1 MKTLIHNKVKD
12 NIPSNSSRNGYGCIE
27 YTEDINQ
34 SGSSKI
40 TFNRGEFDAKRIP
53 FTIRMLS
60 PGQLT
65 ILLLPTLKIKE
76 ITFFVINGPHKLDSE
91 IFYYENNDV
100 NWFHTKAYSEGDE
113 IRILVTWEQYA
124 TNRTFGIANGYEFSR
139 ANIGS
144 CLMCTGKYEVFGN
157 IGSLLFDKY
166 DNRWL
171 ADDYAVVGSATF
183 RQFFMNVDTAM
194 LASSSTIEA
203 KTDVSSGLVSA
214 YNLYLPKLNVSY
226 AYVQLF
232 YENTDLKYGPRKIH
246 VCGNS
251 SYCQELLYKCT
262 HIASDYNV
270 FVTSEIVSGED
281 NNMANMFANIAI
293 ENGTTNKAGTLYYM
307 SRDVYNA
314 YSSGMVN
321 GNGRDGVFSNYVFS
335 PNGNLYR
342 NYSTAGTVI
351 GAPEAMPK
359 YEIIQPIIWVDDVNA
374 VINSKGLSGIS
385 EYIQNIDKD
394 YGGKP
399 YKYVGTIWLDSQ
411 HQSYY
416 LWQYISV
423 FDTSTVS
430 KDPYSIIGVSY
441 IVTSEKDFTG
451 MTLKETGKIM
461 VYPIKFVAST
471 LTKDKGKLY
480 DLDYLDYNDT
490 DTIDLSKFTIIKQS
504 ASIPDADAGVPIMS
518 VDNCYNKNNK
528 TTTINYKHFRNN
540 QYKYFDY
547 TDQIGHMWQ
556 LCSMQDDINSP
567 ITIINDDYYDT
578 AEYPPKYIVTQYS
591 GKQYDVFSLPWDL
604 YVTFLERGSEMI
616 KDGISNYNNYIKML
630 NSDGINNYE
639 PEGNPENVYIIT
651 TNGIQPETCDYIVD
665 Y

>member
-27 YTEDINQ
+27 YTDDINQ
-34 SGSSKI
+34 SSSSKV
-40 TFNRGEFDAKRIP
+40 TFNPGEFDAKRIP
-53 FTIRMLS
+53 FTIRILS

-65 ILLLPTLKIKE
+65 ILLLPALKIKD

-91 IFYYENNDV
+91 IFYYKNNDV

-113 IRILVTWEQYA
+113 IRILVTWEQDA
-124 TNRTFGIANGYEFSR
+124 TNRTFGIADGYEFSH
-139 ANIGS
+139 ADIGS

-157 IGSLLFDKY
+157 IGSLLFDEY

-171 ADDYAVVGSATF
+171 ADDYNVIGSDTF
-183 RQFFMNVDTAM
+183 KQFFINVDTAE
-194 LASSSTIEA
+194 LSLSTTIEA
-203 KTDVSSGLVSA
+203 VTEVSSGLVSA

-226 AYVQLF
+226 AYYQLF

-246 VCGNS
+246 VCGKT
-251 SYCQELLYKCT
+251 SYCQKLLCECA

-270 FVTSEIVSGED
+270 FVTSDIVSGQN

-307 SRDVYNA
+307 SRDVFNA
-314 YSSGMVN
+314 YSSHMVA

-335 PNGNLYR
+335 PNGNLKN
-342 NYSTAGTVI
+342 NYSTAGTTI
-351 GAPEAMPK
+351 GAPEATPK

-374 VINSKGLSGIS
+374 VIDGEDLSGIS
-385 EYIQNIDKD
+385 EYIQNIDKY
-394 YGGKP
+394 YGGRP
-399 YKYVGTIWLDSQ
+399 YKYVGTIWLASQ
-411 HQSYY
+411 NQSYY
-416 LWQYISV
+416 LWEYISV

-430 KDPYSIIGVSY
+430 QDPHSIIGVSY

-471 LTKDKGKLY
+471 LTQENGKTCVF
-480 DLDYLDYNDT
+480 DYIDYIDA
-490 DTIDLSKFTIIKQS
+490 IDLSKFTIIKQS

-518 VDNCYNKNNK
+518 VDNCYNNNGK
-528 TTTINYKHFRNN
+528 ITTINYKHFRNN
-540 QYKYFDY
+540 QYKYFNH
-547 TDQIGHMWQ
+547 TNQIGYMWQ

-578 AEYPPKYIVTQYS
+578 AEYPPKYIVTQHS
-591 GKQYDVFSLPWDL
+591 VKQYDVYSFPWDL
-604 YVTFLERGSEMI
+604 SVTFLERGSEMI
-616 KDGISNYNNYIKML
+616 KDGISNYNNYIEML
-630 NSDGINNYE
+630 NSDGINNYT
-639 PEGNPENVYIIT
+639 PEGSAENIYIIT